1 MSDVTTPV
9 PAAAAPAAPKP
20 TAAPPAPK
28 PKKRPREL
36 AVINQSGCTG
46 CEVCLE
52 VCPVDCIYVIAGPD
66 YDMHKKVVEIDLDVC
81 IGCKLCVKYCPWET
95 IEMIA
100 SEQAFDVAKEWTER
114 TVLPGKE
121 WMLGTS
127 AEVGEFFP
135 TVFYGNKPEN
145 L

>member
-1 MSDVTTPV
+1 MSEAPTPV
-9 PAAAAPAAPKP
+9 PAVPKPAPAPS
-20 TAAPPAPK
+20 AAPPAPK

-36 AVINQSGCTG
+36 AVINQAGCTG

-66 YDMHKKVVEIDLDVC
+66 YDVHKKVVEIDLDVC

-100 SEQAFDVAKEWTER
+100 TEQAFDVAKDWTER
-114 TVLPGKE
+114 TVLPNKE
-121 WMLGTS
+121 WMLGTG
-127 AEVGEFFP
+127 AEVGEVFP
-135 TVFYGNKPEN
+135 TVFYGTRPEN
-145 L
+145 I